1 MKKYLLIFF
10 GLILSTTFARE
21 KPKIILDTDFG
32 GDADDLGALVMLHN
46 FMDKGECDLLAVMNW
61 SNEEFAVAGIDAV
74 NRFYKH
80 PDIPV
85 GTRKNGIKHQEWTY
99 GKAIADN
106 FYHELNNKTAEDAT
120 TLYRKILSRSKDSSV
135 TIVTIGPLKNIENLI
150 RSKPDSISKL
160 NGKELIT
167 KKVKEFVIMGGRFPK
182 GKWEWNFDGGM
193 PGVTK
198 FVIRN
203 ITVPIT
209 FVGAEIGEKIK
220 TGEILNT
227 AYPKTPLYV
236 GFLYFSNHAPWMKK
250 YYNGKIINNPSYD
263 QAAVLY
269 AVRGGVGKFWDK
281 IENGYCQ
288 PGNKGG
294 NVWVESKKS
303 NHSYLKLKMNPGK
316 IAGLIENIMLNRFVN
331 ANNSDTR

>member
-1 MKKYLLIFF
+1 MIYPKLLFLLTLLLF
-10 GLILSTTFARE
+10 SVAAFAQ
-21 KPKIILDTDFG
+21 PKIILDTDFG

-46 FMDKGECDLLAVMNW
+46 FIDKGECDLLAVMNW

-85 GTRKNGIKHQEWTY
+85 GTRKDSIKHQEWTY

-120 TLYRKILSRSKDSSV
+120 TLYRKILSRSKDSSI

-160 NGKELIT
+160 TGKQLIK
-167 KKVKEFVIMGGRFPK
+167 KKVKEFVIMGGKFPK
-182 GKWEWNFDGGM
+182 GKWEWNFNGGM
-193 PGVTK
+193 PGVTR
-198 FVIRN
+198 FVIKN

-209 FVGAEIGEKIK
+209 FVGFEVGAPIK

-227 AYPKTPLYV
+227 INPKTPLYI
-236 GFLYFSNHAPWMKK
+236 GFLHFSNNAPWMKK
-250 YYNGKIINNPSYD
+250 YYNGKIINNSSFD
-263 QAAVLY
+263 QTAVLY
-269 AVRGGVGKFWDK
+269 AVRNGVGTYWEK
-281 IENGYCQ
+281 IQNGYCK
-288 PGNKGG
+288 PDDNGG
-294 NVWVESKKS
+294 NIWIENQKS
-303 NHSYLKLKMNPGK
+303 NHSYLKLKMKPEDLAK
-316 IAGLIENIMLNRFVN
+316 LIENIMLNKF
-331 ANNSDTR
+331 